1 MPHAIKTQCSSCFRT
16 SEGISDSIG
25 LCADCIKKHYEKIEN
40 RLERIHEAIRSQ
52 FSLPGKPVKDPG
64 GITCSICMNE
74 CMIGEGQKGFCGLRV
89 VSDGKLMHLGGTE
102 KKGILSWYRD
112 LLPTNCVASWICE
125 GSDQRGFHNL
135 AVFYKACSMNCL
147 FCQNWHFRQI
157 NPEKEKPVTAEELAS
172 YADSSTFCVCFF
184 GGDPSP
190 QMPHALRTSEYLAE
204 KGIRIC
210 WETNGM
216 MARKYLDQA
225 VNLSL
230 KTGGCIKFDLKAF
243 DEHLHKAL
251 TGISNRPVLENFTR
265 AAGRFSERPGNPLVV
280 ASTLL
285 VPGYIETDEVYQI
298 ARFIAGIN
306 PDIPYSPLAFAPQF
320 YMSDM
325 TFTSA
330 RQAKEA
336 EKAAYEAGLM
346 NVHIGNRHLL
356 GL

>member
-1 MPHAIKTQCSSCFRT
+1 MPRAIKTQCLSCFRI
-16 SEGISDSIG
+16 SEDISDVIG
-25 LCADCIKKHYEKIEN
+25 LCAGCIKKHYEKIEN
-40 RLERIHEAIRSQ
+40 RLEHIHEIVRSQ
-52 FSLPGKPVKDPG
+52 FSLPGKPLKDCG
-64 GITCSICMNE
+64 GITCSVCMNE
-74 CMIGEGQKGFCGLRV
+74 CVIGEDRVGFCGLRK
-89 VSDGKLMHLGGTE
+89 VSDGKLLHLGGTE
-102 KKGILSWYRD
+102 KKGVLSWYRD
-112 LLPTNCVASWICE
+112 PLPTNCVASWICE

-135 AVFYKACSMNCL
+135 AVFYEACSMNCL

-157 NPEKEKPVTAEELAS
+157 DPQSKKLVTAEELAS
-172 YADSSTFCVCFF
+172 YADSGTFCVCFF

-216 MARKYLDQA
+216 MAKKYLDRA
-225 VNLSL
+225 VCFSL

-243 DEHLHKAL
+243 DEHLHRAL
-251 TGISNRPVLENFTR
+251 TGISNRPVLDNFER
-265 AAGRFSERPGNPLVV
+265 AAGRFSERPDNPLVTV
-280 ASTLL
+280 STLL

-298 ARFIAGIN
+298 ARFIAGIH
-306 PDIPYSPLAFAPQF
+306 PDIPYSLLAFAPQF

-325 TFTSA
+325 PFTSA
-330 RQAKEA
+330 RHAKEA
-336 EKAAYEAGLM
+336 EKAAYEAGLT